1 MQCLVT
7 VVEWESLRRHAER
20 QGKSLSRY
28 AGDVLCGREDA
39 LSEWM
44 LRLELLFVEL
54 TAGVVDGKFRT
65 GGDVAA
71 AHKRIMSQVLA
82 RRRLTEQVSEAGLEV
97 EGK

>member
-1 MQCLVT
+1 VT

-39 LSEWM
+39 LGEWM

-54 TAGVVDGKFRT
+54 TAGVVDGKFRS
-65 GGDVAA
+65 GADVAA
-71 AHKRIMSQVLA
+71 CHKRVMGQVLA
-82 RRRLTEQVSEAGLEV
+82 RRRLTEQAVAPGLEGGDG
-97 EGK
+97 E